1 MAVKMGQQM
10 GPQQMKSSENPLDKK
25 LEYETKES
33 ILSST
38 QRGFQ
43 LGQEGPMA
51 ASPDFTTQAK

>member
-1 MAVKMGQQM
+1 MGQQM
-10 GPQQMKSSENPLDKK
+10 GPQQIKSSENPLDKK